1 MFRRLLLA
9 NRGEVAARVN
19 RTCRRLGVETV
30 AVVSEADRD
39 LAWLNEVEQVVVVGG
54 PHPRDSYL
62 DADALLEVARRERC
76 AAVHPGWGFL
86 SENATFAAR
95 CEALGIVFVGPPAG
109 VLHLTGD
116 KAVARRAFERL
127 GLLPIPGSSG
137 AVADVARARAEADRV
152 GWPVLLKA
160 VAGGG
165 GRGLAM
171 ARTAEELDQAFLE
184 ARAQAVAAFG
194 EGALYVERFVE
205 GARHVEFQILVDRYG
220 NAVCLGERECSLQRR
235 RQKVMEEAPSP
246 LGDPRDRQA
255 TGERAAEA
263 LAALGYVGAGTVEM
277 LATPGGDLWFL
288 ECNARLQVEH
298 GITEAL
304 CGLDLVEWQLKI
316 AAGERLSVPAVS
328 ARPGGHALE
337 CRVNAEDPAHDF
349 APSPGRLVRL
359 DLPSGE
365 GVRVDTHLRRAGPGD
380 AGDQIPPHYDSL
392 LCKIITQGNDR
403 AEALDRMRAALSR
416 TRIAGVRTNVALH
429 LQLLDR
435 PEVIEGRL
443 DTGLLD
449 RILPDLVPYLPR
461 ITPEP

>member
-39 LAWLNEVEQVVVVGG
+39 LAWLSEVEQVVVIGG

-95 CEALGIVFVGPPAG
+95 CESLGIAFVGPPAG
-109 VLHLTGD
+109 VLRLAGD
-116 KAVARRAFERL
+116 KALARRAFERL
-127 GLLPIPGSSG
+127 GLPPIPGSRDT
-137 AVADVARARAEADRV
+137 VADVAAARREADRV

-160 VAGGG
+160 AAGGG
-165 GRGLAM
+165 GRGLAV
-171 ARTAEELDQAFLE
+171 APTPADLDQAFLE
-184 ARAQAVAAFG
+184 ARAQAAAAFG
-194 EGALYVERFVE
+194 EGALYVERLVE
-205 GARHVEFQILVDRYG
+205 GARHVEFQVLVDRYG
-220 NAVCLGERECSLQRR
+220 TAACLGERECSLQRR

-246 LGDPRDRQA
+246 LGDPAQRMAVGR
-255 TGERAAEA
+255 RAAEV

-277 LATPGGDLWFL
+277 LAAPDGDLWFL

-298 GITEAL
+298 GITEVL
-304 CGLDLVEWQLKI
+304 TGLDLVEWQLRI
-316 AAGERLSVPAVS
+316 AAGERLDLPPAPPQ
-328 ARPGGHALE
+328 PGGHACE
-337 CRVNAEDPAHDF
+337 CRLNAEDPAHDF

-359 DLPSGE
+359 DLPAGE
-365 GVRVDTHLRRAGPGD
+365 GVRVDTHLRRAGPG
-380 AGDQIPPHYDSL
+380 ATGDEIPPHYDSL
-392 LCKIITQGNDR
+392 LCKVITHGRDR
-403 AEALDRMRAALSR
+403 AEALGRMREALLR

-429 LQLLDR
+429 LLLLDR
-435 PEVIEGRL
+435 PEVVEGRL
-443 DTGLLD
+443 DTGLLE
-449 RILPDLVPYLPR
+449 RILPDLVPRLPR
-461 ITPEP
+461 IAPEP